1 MLDGAS
7 NGIKSHRWITNN
19 LGGTTHIDP
28 YSYLQSMGISE
39 AQFKLD
45 IKNGLSIE
53 NKNKGLN
60 QSDSSMESRFT
71 YYEKKTE
78 TENFIARAV

>member
-53 NKNKGLN
+53 NKTKEEIKVTQAWN
-60 QSDSSMESRFT
+60 QGSPTM
-71 YYEKKTE
+71 KK
-78 TENFIARAV
+78 N